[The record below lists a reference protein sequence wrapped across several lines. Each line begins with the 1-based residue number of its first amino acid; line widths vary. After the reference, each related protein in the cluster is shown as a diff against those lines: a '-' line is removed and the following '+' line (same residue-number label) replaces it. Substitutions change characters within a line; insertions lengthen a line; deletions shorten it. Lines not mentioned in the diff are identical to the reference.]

1 LGSIAAEAKY
11 ELFFELLLTH
21 LTRLI
26 RAAASKE
33 GDPADIQ
40 LARRIIADDQLA
52 AWAQLWE
59 TTVAE
64 KASTETYNLDR
75 KSLILLTFQRIAQT
89 SRGAAPA

>member
-1 LGSIAAEAKY
+1 
-11 ELFFELLLTH
+11 
-21 LTRLI
+21 
-26 RAAASKE
+26 
-33 GDPADIQ
+33 
-40 LARRIIADDQLA
+40 LARRIIPEDQLA

-75 KSLILLTFQRIAQT
+75 KSLILLTFQRIVQA